1 MRDQVKGMD
10 SETQIE
16 FCSRMFD
23 DQKRKIVV
31 ERKAEMKVRTGESPD
46 LADAAAICVHLAREL
61 GSGSLKKQQESDK
74 EWEALSLKYDSIN
87 NPDSM
92 YAETDG

>member
-1 MRDQVKGMD
+1 
-10 SETQIE
+10 
-16 FCSRMFD
+16 MFD

-31 ERKAEMKVRTGESPD
+31 EKKSEMKVRIGESPD

-61 GSGSLKKQQESDK
+61 GSGSLKKQLQHDK
-74 EWEALSLKYDSIN
+74 EWEELSLKYDSVY

-92 YAETDG
+92 YAES